1 LELTGKQKAA
11 MLLTILDSATASQ
24 LLKGLSPS
32 DIQDIGIELARIE
45 SEGLQNQ
52 RDSTQVAKEFCSSLD
67 QSMAHGISLKSFLN
81 EMLINVLG
89 REKANEV
96 QQQIIRA
103 TTKRDPFIDIRSAN
117 IDELTLALKGE
128 REQTIAV
135 VLSELETNKSQEIL
149 SLLDDDV
156 RLKVVRKMTNMEWL
170 SSDMKQRIALVVADQ
185 LENYEGETL
194 PEQQEQTLRKLALVL
209 SGLEK
214 GLRDRMI
221 KEITSEDE
229 QTGKMVRN
237 LMVTW
242 EDIPKIA
249 DRSLQ
254 EALRNVD
261 SGKLAVALHGANE
274 DIANKIRSNISER
287 AKEKLQEE
295 ASLMQEPLEKEIR
308 DAREEVVKPLREANE
323 KDELRFIR

>member
-1 LELTGKQKAA
+1 

-52 RDSTQVAKEFCSSLD
+52 RDRTQVAKEFCSSLD